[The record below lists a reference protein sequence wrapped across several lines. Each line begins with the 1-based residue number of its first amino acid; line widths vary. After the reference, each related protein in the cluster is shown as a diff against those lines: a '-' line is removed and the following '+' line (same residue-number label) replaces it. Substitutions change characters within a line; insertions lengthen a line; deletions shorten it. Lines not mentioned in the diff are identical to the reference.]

1 MRSIILAG
9 VAAMALTAPALAQP
23 SKGNNGGSKGGGN
36 APAKVER
43 GSGGGQAQR
52 AERQQVRGLERQ
64 EARADRQQD
73 RAPKQRD
80 VRAARSKDIDRRH
93 VREERREDR
102 GQQQREVRVDRDRRE
117 GRDAVVR
124 VQEARGQDRA
134 DFRRVDYDRRD
145 ELFVSNAF
153 RSTGLIDGCPP
164 GLAAKNNGCLPPGQ
178 ARKLIGNAVP
188 ATLGGALLPSLY
200 RSWYPDN
207 DDYFYRTEGDYVY
220 RIDRD
225 RNLVDGF
232 FPLYDDYSGAYYVGA
247 AYPQDYLGTYNVPV
261 QYQPWYAD
269 NGDDYYRYGDGAIY
283 RVDRQGGLIEGI
295 VSLLAG
301 DLALGQ
307 PLPSGYDAYN
317 VPYAYRDRYADS
329 DDALYRYNDGYIYQ
343 VDPTTR
349 LVQTIV
355 ETLI

>member
-145 ELFVSNAF
+145 ELFVSNAA
-153 RSTGLIDGCPP
+153 SKI
-164 GLAAKNNGCLPPGQ
+164 
-178 ARKLIGNAVP
+178 
-188 ATLGGALLPSLY
+188 
-200 RSWYPDN
+200 
-207 DDYFYRTEGDYVY
+207 
-220 RIDRD
+220 
-225 RNLVDGF
+225 
-232 FPLYDDYSGAYYVGA
+232 
-247 AYPQDYLGTYNVPV
+247 YLFNYM
-261 QYQPWYAD
+261 
-269 NGDDYYRYGDGAIY
+269 
-283 RVDRQGGLIEGI
+283 
-295 VSLLAG
+295 
-301 DLALGQ
+301 
-307 PLPSGYDAYN
+307 
-317 VPYAYRDRYADS
+317 DS
-329 DDALYRYNDGYIYQ
+329 DTALDDNTRYPELLTQLTDATKARRHVVTYKDTWAPGEVPNHALPVNLEPNSWRA
-343 VDPTTR
+343 
-349 LVQTIV
+349 
-355 ETLI
+355 

>member
-1 MRSIILAG
+1 MRSILIAG
-9 VAAMALTAPALAQP
+9 VAALTLAAPLLAQP
-23 SKGNNGGSKGGGN
+23 SKGNGGGN
-36 APAKVER
+36 KDSGSPSAKPER
-43 GSGGGQAQR
+43 VKGDGGGQAKRAEGGQAKR
-52 AERQQVRGLERQ
+52 AERQQGRAPERK
-64 EARADRQQD
+64 EARIDRQQSRGKPQRELRVE
-73 RAPKQRD
+73 RAD
-80 VRAARSKDIDRRH
+80 GGDRR
-93 VREERREDR
+93 EAR
-102 GQQQREVRVDRDRRE
+102 GQQQREERN
-117 GRDAVVR
+117 AVVR
-124 VQEARGQDRA
+124 VQDARGQA
-134 DFRRVDYDRRD
+134 NAAFRRVDFDRRGD
-145 ELFVSNAF
+145 VFASPAF

-178 ARKLIGNAVP
+178 AKKLLGGAVP
-188 ATLGGALLPSLY
+188 ATLGAAMLPSLY

-207 DDYFYRTEGDYVY
+207 DDHFYRTEGDYVY

-269 NGDDYYRYGDGAIY
+269 NGDDFYRYGDGAIY
-283 RVDRQGGLIEGI
+283 RVNRNGGVIEGI
-295 VSLLAG
+295 VSLLTG

-307 PLPSGYDAYN
+307 QLPSGYDAYN
-317 VPYAYRDRYADS
+317 VPYDYRDRYADS
-329 DDALYRYNDGYIYQ
+329 DDALYRYNDGRIFQ

-349 LVQTIV
+349 MVQAIV